1 LEEQSLSVLLKYV
14 GCNAIRGR
22 GRYTGAITAQKNGES
37 GGRKVDDVPL
47 CHDKSIESLSLSL
60 THTHTHTHT
69 HIPTTTQIY
78 LWCSVSR

>member
-1 LEEQSLSVLLKYV
+1 MQLEEQSLSVLLKYV

-47 CHDKSIESLSLSL
+47 CHDKSIESLSLSQ
-60 THTHTHTHT
+60 THAHTNYNTD
-69 HIPTTTQIY
+69 
-78 LWCSVSR
+78 LFVV